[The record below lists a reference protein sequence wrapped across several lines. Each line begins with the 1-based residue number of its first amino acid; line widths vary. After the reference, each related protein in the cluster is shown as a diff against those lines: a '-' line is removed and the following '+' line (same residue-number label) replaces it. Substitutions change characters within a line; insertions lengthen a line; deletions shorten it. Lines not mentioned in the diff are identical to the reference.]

1 MIGKPIIVEVQLLL
15 YSADEADKDKIAIM
29 IKN

>member
-15 YSADEADKDKIAIM
+15 YSADETDKDLIAIM

>member
-15 YSADEADKDKIAIM
+15 SSADETDKDLIAKM